1 MFHHPLDGGEKVVH
15 QLFRVDL
22 GLKLAALVVIARITA
37 DRTQAVRGEGDEA
50 GLGQPPGHIFDVR
63 VEPAVFVHDHHC
75 WYFAGGFGR
84 THQITANLAVA
95 LGRRVGDVLGN
106 NLRIGEGD
114 LLGQR
119 IVGA

>member
-22 GLKLAALVVIARITA
+22 RLKFAAFVVIAGITA
-37 DRTQAVRGEGDEA
+37 DRTQAVRGQGDET
-50 GLGQPPGHIFDVR
+50 GLGHTPRDVFDVG
-63 VEPAVFVHDHHC
+63 VEPAVFVHDHHRRHLA
-75 WYFAGGFGR
+75 AGLGR

-106 NLRIGEGD
+106 DVRVGELD

-119 IVGA
+119 VVGA